1 MNKLSYENNR
11 IIVLMTGVSE
21 MIPQLLSREFSSAV
35 AVRDE
40 KLIFQTFPWKI
51 FSFPS
56 REAEEEIKLFL
67 SKLIRL

>member
-11 IIVLMTGVSE
+11 IIALMTVSE

-35 AVRDE
+35 RDG
-40 KLIFQTFPWKI
+40 KLVFQTFPWKI